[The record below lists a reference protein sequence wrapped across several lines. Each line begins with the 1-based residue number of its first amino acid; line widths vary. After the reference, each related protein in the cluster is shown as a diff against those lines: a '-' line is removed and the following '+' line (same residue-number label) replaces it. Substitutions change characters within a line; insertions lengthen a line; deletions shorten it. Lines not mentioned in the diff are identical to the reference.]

1 MLKMQEIFDE
11 ITENGGLTPYKEKL
25 EKLVKGFLKK
35 LLLETKNLE
44 FGMRLITKSFGIKHN
59 TLEML

>member
-1 MLKMQEIFDE
+1 MKLLKMEDLPPQ
-11 ITENGGLTPYKEKL
+11 EKL

-44 FGMRLITKSFGIKHN
+44 FGMKLITESFGIKHN

>member
-1 MLKMQEIFDE
+1 MKLPKME
-11 ITENGGLTPYKEKL
+11 GLLLQEKL

-44 FGMRLITKSFGIKHN
+44 FGMKLITKSFGIKHN